1 MSQDQA
7 ASHRVQ
13 SQLRRVEAT
22 PQPRPQIADLLD
34 RMTPRWDTIVSRA
47 RLGTRPR
54 DLHDVEELAQRFADD
69 LVAAFR
75 GVDARRP
82 SAAPL
87 WISEDGTKAMF

>member
-7 ASHRVQ
+7 ASHRVLP
-13 SQLRRVEAT
+13 QLRRVEAT

-54 DLHDVEELAQRFADD
+54 DLHDVEEMAQHFADD
-69 LVAAFR
+69 LVKAVR
-75 GVDARRP
+75 GADARRP

-87 WISEDGTKAMF
+87 AISDDGLSAVW